1 MKSRVSIRHA
11 MGPKFLLLYERERE
25 REGISPRQQF
35 TGRICRARAFTTA
48 KWLARSR
55 FRLISVALPD
65 VSSSATRYEENRSSI
80 PEPVSPSIPGG
91 RGVYGPLK
99 PPDTPNFSPSASLLL
114 SIFFWLSGESV
125 VQRRPYWRSDL
136 EGIKNLPRD
145 ASRLEAVSPPRFDRS
160 VPLARTRL
168 PSTSSI
174 SHFLLSLLIAF
185 ILSLFP
191 SLSLSLIFR
200 IPSIPPRF
208 PSSLRRIFSLRWS
221 VRFRFSRS
229 DLASSTSPSIL
240 RITRVSRNLIL
251 WTSLRLSQ
259 TLVPRP
265 FRTGLYLSSSDLV
278 EGFRPVRSGI
288 MSSLSLS
295 PPLLVRSCSVCL
307 SFSRVRDIGPDTGGT
322 WLHIRKGPGVGRVI
336 SISPQ

>member
-11 MGPKFLLLYERERE
+11 MVSKFLLLYEREKE
-25 REGISPRQQF
+25 REDGGGISPSQRL

-65 VSSSATRYEENRSSI
+65 VSSSATRYDHEENRSTI

-99 PPDTPNFSPSASLLL
+99 PPDTPNFSLSASLLL
-114 SIFFWLSGESV
+114 SILFWFSV

-145 ASRLEAVSPPRFDRS
+145 ASRLEALSPPCLDRS
-160 VPLARTRL
+160 VPLTRIRL

-185 ILSLFP
+185 ILSPSP
-191 SLSLSLIFR
+191 SLSLPSPSLSRLWDPIHSSP
-200 IPSIPPRF
+200 IPFITPQD
-208 PSSLRRIFSLRWS
+208 LQSLRWS

-240 RITRVSRNLIL
+240 RIIRVSRNLIL
-251 WTSLRLSQ
+251 GTSLRLSQ

-265 FRTGLYLSSSDLV
+265 FRTGLYLSSSC
-278 EGFRPVRSGI
+278 GRFP
-288 MSSLSLS
+288 
-295 PPLLVRSCSVCL
+295 SCS
-307 SFSRVRDIGPDTGGT
+307 F
-322 WLHIRKGPGVGRVI
+322 WHYE
-336 SISPQ
+336 